1 MSGRPAFI
9 RQRDLKQTIF
19 AAIKAGAKQVRVKL
33 SEGAEVIIPLIDD
46 EKRHYNSGRHCACDP
61 RSQTDRRCRG

>member
-33 SEGAEVIIPLIDD
+33 SESAEVIIPLIDD
-46 EKRHYNSGRHCACDP
+46 EKPVADDGQINL
-61 RSQTDRRCRG
+61 

>member
-1 MSGRPAFI
+1 MSGRPAVI

-33 SEGAEVIIPLIDD
+33 GEGAEVIIPLIDGD
-46 EKRHYNSGRHCACDP
+46 DAPVAPDSNNSFDKIMRK
-61 RSQTDRRCRG
+61 

>member
-46 EKRHYNSGRHCACDP
+46 EKPVADDGQINL
-61 RSQTDRRCRG
+61 